1 MNKDRLSGLDL
12 YRIIAVAFVII
23 NHCNSKVLLQV
34 APKSL
39 AWYVTVGVIFMT
51 KVAVP
56 GFFMITGYNL
66 LHRKEDVH
74 VYFGRIR
81 RIASVLVVF
90 TLFYYVWRC
99 MIHTIYICDGTPGAF
114 DYILGYFK
122 VLWQGGATDAFWY
135 LYTYLGLLIMMPALQ
150 AVASRISGDDSG
162 DSHATGGV
170 SSGKLPEGSFGNSPS
185 IRGVSSGVWR
195 FVAVIALISLCVIP
209 TLTIIWP
216 NLGYSS
222 YFELPGIC
230 SAVIYLFIGHV
241 CYLSRERI
249 GAGCGI
255 KSRDL
260 VWITIAACGF
270 MFNMV
275 MGIAAFGRGVDPA
288 AFSEIHT
295 VGMLVES
302 VSVFVFLLKMK
313 PSKASDARI
322 ETRVSGDE
330 GAADSANAEVSL
342 GAAGRII
349 GVMAPTTFGIYLF
362 ADFMCSNTHMIY
374 YLLCQYMN
382 RLFAVLIQDVA
393 AFVCAF
399 ILVWLLRLIPV
410 VRKYV

>member
-1 MNKDRLSGLDL
+1 MNKDRLLGLDL

-66 LHRKEDVH
+66 LHRKEDAKA
-74 VYFGRIR
+74 YFGRIR
-81 RIASVLVVF
+81 RIAVVLVVF

-99 MIHTIYICDGTPGAF
+99 LIDTIYICDGTPGAV

-135 LYTYLGLLIMMPALQ
+135 LYTYLGLLIMMQAFQ
-150 AVASRISGDDSG
+150 AVASRISGETSG
-162 DSHATGGV
+162 GTASGSLIPKGV
-170 SSGKLPEGSFGNSPS
+170 L
-185 IRGVSSGVWR
+185 R
-195 FVAVIALISLCVIP
+195 FIACVALVFLCVVP
-209 TLTIIWP
+209 TLTIMRSD
-216 NLGYSS
+216 LGHSE

-230 SAVIYLFIGHV
+230 SAVMYLFIGHM
-241 CYLSRERI
+241 CYLNREKI

-260 VWITIAACGF
+260 VWIAVFVCGF
-270 MFNMV
+270 VFNMV
-275 MGIAAFGRGVDPA
+275 MGIAAFGRGADPA

-302 VSVFVFLLKMK
+302 VAVFMFLLKMK
-313 PSKASDARI
+313 TGECLA
-322 ETRVSGDE
+322 
-330 GAADSANAEVSL
+330 
-342 GAAGRII
+342 RII

-382 RLFAVLIQDVA
+382 RLFAVMIQDVA
-393 AFVCAF
+393 AFACAF
-399 ILVWLLRLIPV
+399 ALVWLLRLIPAV
-410 VRKYV
+410 KKYV

>member
-1 MNKDRLSGLDL
+1 MNKGRLTGLDL
-12 YRIIAVAFVII
+12 YRIIAVAFVIV

-66 LHRKEDVH
+66 LHRNEDAK

-81 RIASVLVVF
+81 RIVVVLVIF
-90 TLFYYVWRC
+90 TLFYYIWRC
-99 MIHTIYICDGTPGAF
+99 LINTIYICEGTPGVG
-114 DYILGYFK
+114 DYILGYLK
-122 VLWQGGATDAFWY
+122 VLWQGGAADAFWY

-150 AVASRISGDDSG
+150 AVASGN
-162 DSHATGGV
+162 V
-170 SSGKLPEGSFGNSPS
+170 SS
-185 IRGVSSGVWR
+185 RVWR
-195 FVAVIALISLCVIP
+195 FIAAITLIFFCVIP

-216 NLGYSS
+216 DLGFSS

-230 SAVIYLFIGHV
+230 SAVMYLFIGHI
-241 CYLSRERI
+241 CYLYREQI

-255 KSRDL
+255 KGRDL
-260 VWITIAACGF
+260 VWIAVFVCGF
-270 MFNMV
+270 IFNMV
-275 MGIAAFGRGVDPA
+275 MGIATFGRGGNPA

-295 VGMLVES
+295 AGMLVES
-302 VSVFVFLLKMK
+302 VSVFLLLIKLK
-313 PSKASDARI
+313 PARTL
-322 ETRVSGDE
+322 E
-330 GAADSANAEVSL
+330 
-342 GAAGRII
+342 RIV
-349 GVMAPTTFGIYLF
+349 GVMAPATFGIYLF

-382 RLFAVLIQDVA
+382 RLFAVLIQDAA

-399 ILVWLLRLIPV
+399 ALVWLLRLIPV